1 MALGHQARR
10 LAVRPADDSVED
22 NHKFSLAAAQVGV
35 CAHEQLC
42 AHEQENVRRI
52 VLIMLAL
59 YGEFN
64 RQGDRISGLGL
75 P

>member
-35 CAHEQLC
+35 CAHEQ
-42 AHEQENVRRI
+42 EIVRRI